1 MIRCTSDA
9 KPKANFTTDYSARE
23 ASVRS
28 EAVAVAVAVAADTQA
43 QSSADEMNVATF
55 AITTAQAN

>member
-23 ASVRS
+23 ASVGS
-28 EAVAVAVAVAADTQA
+28 EAVAADTQA

>member
-28 EAVAVAVAVAADTQA
+28 EAVAVAVAADTQA

>member
-1 MIRCTSDA
+1 MEARTLMIRCTSDA

-23 ASVRS
+23 ASVGS
-28 EAVAVAVAVAADTQA
+28 EAVAADTQA